1 MKQKEYLQIK
11 WPRIFL
17 IKNDTNT
24 QIHETLPQ
32 IQEAAISKINTK
44 ETSLGNIMLMLLK
57 IRRQG
62 KERIYVYHKNP
73 DTRQAI

>member
-1 MKQKEYLQIK
+1 MKQKQCLKIK

-17 IKNDTNT
+17 MKSDSNT

-44 ETSLGNIMLMLLK
+44 KTTLGDIMLMLLK
-57 IRRQG
+57 TRRQG
-62 KERIYVYHKNP
+62 KERI
-73 DTRQAI
+73 